1 MDEGELQSLVR
12 REAEDAA
19 SFIEQDLGPR
29 RARAVKLYR
38 GDPLG
43 NEETGRSQIV
53 SRDVADAVNSI
64 IPSLMKVFFGAER
77 AVEFVPHGPEDVQQ
91 ADQATS
97 YINWLLLEQNK
108 GFEVFHTV
116 FKDSLTTGIGLV
128 KYWRDES
135 IEVSYHEFTELDD
148 AGLALVLQEPGT
160 EITNISSQMLG
171 SPDPQGM
178 GLSPS
183 PQVHDVQIKRT
194 RRSPR
199 IRVAAVPPEEFLIDR
214 TASCLESARY
224 VGHRQLMSVAD
235 LVALGYNR
243 EMVENHVTNQDTFHS
258 SEEAYV
264 RYRNQGGAWSDDSMN
279 KEEQS
284 VLYCENW
291 VRVDWDGD
299 GLAELRRVCT
309 IGDSYEIVANEPT
322 SEKPFAAFCPDPEP
336 HLFFGQGIGDMVSD
350 LQRINSNIKRSILDS
365 LAQSIY
371 PRTAVVEGRVNL
383 SDVLNNETGAV
394 IRQDAP
400 GMVTPFAM
408 PFVGREALSVL
419 EVMEQEKDRRVGA
432 HNLAMSGDEL
442 QSTTRAAVQAQ
453 VQAATQRLELISR
466 LYAES
471 GFTRLFKGLLRL
483 VVRNADK
490 KEIARL
496 NNEFVQ
502 IDPSSWN
509 SSMDCTVNV
518 GLGNGLADERVAV
531 MREVLASQREILTT
545 MGPNNPL
552 VGLGQLRHTLG
563 KLLENAGVKDTSSF
577 FNPLPLDF
585 KQPPPP
591 PPEPDAAQMLAQI
604 EGQKIQADMM
614 VDTAKLELERD
625 KFLADIHIKA
635 AELGVKLDMAQLK
648 ASIEQNKLMS
658 NG

>member
-1 MDEGELQSLVR
+1 MDDHELQALVR

-29 RARAVKLYR
+29 RAQAVKLYR
-38 GDPLG
+38 GDALG

-53 SRDVADAVNSI
+53 SRDVADAVSSI
-64 IPSLMKVFFGAER
+64 VPSLMKVFFGAER
-77 AVEFVPHGPEDVQQ
+77 AVEFVPHGPEDVKQ

-97 YINWLLLEQNK
+97 YINWLLLERNK

-128 KYWRDES
+128 KWWRDES
-135 IEVSYHEFTELDD
+135 LEVTYHEFSELDD

-160 EITNISSQMLG
+160 EITRISSQMVG
-171 SPDPQGM
+171 PPDPM
-178 GLSPS
+178 GAPSPS
-183 PQVHDVQIKRT
+183 IHDVQIKRT

-224 VGHRQLMSVAD
+224 VGHRQLMSVGD
-235 LVALGYNR
+235 LVALGYDRDLVESHVSNR
-243 EMVENHVTNQDTFHS
+243 DTFHA

-264 RYRNQGGAWSDDSMN
+264 RHRNQGGAWSDDSLN
-279 KEEQS
+279 QEERS
-284 VLYCENW
+284 VLYCESW

-299 GLAELRRVCT
+299 GLAEMRRICT
-309 IGDSYEIVANEPT
+309 IGDSYEIVANEP
-322 SEKPFAAFCPDPEP
+322 EAHRPFASFCPDPEP
-336 HLFFGQGIGDMVSD
+336 HLFFGQGIGDMVAD

-371 PRTAVVEGRVNL
+371 PRTAVVDGRVNL

-408 PFVGREALSVL
+408 PFVGREALAVL
-419 EVMEQEKDRRVGA
+419 EVMEQEKDRRIGA

-453 VQAATQRLELISR
+453 VQAATQRIELIAR

-483 VVRNADK
+483 VVSNADK

-502 IDPSSWN
+502 VDPSSWN
-509 SSMDCTVNV
+509 ASMDCTVNV
-518 GLGNGLADERVAV
+518 GLGNGLADERVAI
-531 MREVLASQREILTT
+531 MREVLASQREILST

-577 FNPLPLDF
+577 FNPLPLDYQ
-585 KQPPPP
+585 QPPPP
-591 PPEPDAAQMLAQI
+591 PPPPDAAQILAQV
-604 EGQKIQADMM
+604 EAQKIQADMM
-614 VDTAKLELERD
+614 MDSAKLELDRD

-648 ASIEQNKLMS
+648 ASIEQNKLLMS
-658 NG
+658 NE